1 MITLKEL
8 EEKIPDKIIGV
19 EMHNKNT
26 VVYITK
32 GMIRKRCDL
41 RMVLMVEHYNINI
54 GKLLISMI

>member
-26 VVYITK
+26 VVYISNGKIKITSK
-32 GMIRKRCDL
+32 DSKHGIKQTNRK
-41 RMVLMVEHYNINI
+41 
-54 GKLLISMI
+54 

>member
-26 VVYITK
+26 VVYIS
-32 GMIRKRCDL
+32 
-41 RMVLMVEHYNINI
+41 N
-54 GKLLISMI
+54 GKIKIMSKESKNGI